1 MRRTVSLL
9 SLVVVLLPLCTSAQQ
24 PDWLVHWPV
33 NYTMNPGMPRHVLA
47 SSDNGS
53 LMSARL
59 MSSAIA
65 FGQDVFGS
73 CAVER
78 LDPGTGQ
85 PLWTCFLGDSL
96 TVESGAVDDS
106 GNVYVAGRFMAY
118 VAFCDGSVLGN
129 TGSAFDVNLYLAK
142 FDATGLVM
150 WTRNLS
156 VSDPQASMIPCLAI
170 DPIGSLWYAT
180 TDFFVGKVVRVD
192 AQGNDVEVRT
202 IDGAKMIGG
211 VDFSPSGAL
220 YVSGA
225 ADNNGFS
232 FGGMSAQ
239 PSGSYHMFALRYD
252 AAGQGDWVEFASDIT
267 FQLPSIAVDDLGSVY
282 ISCGIFDSTSWGG
295 IAFNGPDWVS
305 DVFLVKAD
313 STGQF
318 LWGVESDQPGG
329 LITGDLE
336 QAARP
341 YVDLDDQGNVY
352 ITGTL
357 RGLVDWGGGV
367 ISDGITLGVRTQTI
381 VAFNTNGIP
390 LWSSTSTPAS
400 AFTQTMALTSF
411 DNGTIYF
418 SSHVSGQYD
427 FPPFSANVGGQQAY
441 VIGRMSGIGLGITSP
456 LPKEDIS
463 IWPVPARSVITV
475 DLDASVGIRA
485 MLHSATGQSL
495 RSIRLSPGANIV
507 DLSDVGA
514 GLYFLRTSNGN
525 AYALIKE

>member
-1 MRRTVSLL
+1 MRRNI
-9 SLVVVLLPLCTSAQQ
+9 SLVSVFLFLLPLGTCAQQ
-24 PDWLVHWPV
+24 PDWLAHWPV
-33 NYTMNPGMPRHVLA
+33 NYAMNPGLPRHVLA
-47 SSDNGS
+47 SSDNGD

-59 MSSAIA
+59 VSSAIA

-85 PLWTCFLGDSL
+85 PLWTCFLGDSV

-106 GNVYVAGRFMAY
+106 ANVYVAGRFMAY
-118 VAFCDGSVLGN
+118 LAQCDGSVVGN
-129 TGSAFDVNLYLAK
+129 TGFGFDVNLYLAK
-142 FDATGLVM
+142 FDPTGMVM

-156 VSDPQASMIPCLAI
+156 VTDPQATMVPSLAV
-170 DPIGSLWYAT
+170 DPGGNLWYAT

-192 AQGNDVEVRT
+192 AQGNDAEVRT

-225 ADNNGFS
+225 ADDSGFS
-232 FGGMSAQ
+232 FGGLSAQ
-239 PSGSYHMFALRYD
+239 PTGPYHMFALRYD

-267 FQLPSIAVDDLGSVY
+267 FQQPSIAVDDLGNAYV
-282 ISCGIFDSTSWGG
+282 SCGIFDTTSWGG
-295 IAFNGPDWVS
+295 VAFNGPDWVG
-305 DVFLVKAD
+305 DVFVTKAD

-318 LWGVESDQPGG
+318 LWGAESDQQGG
-329 LITGDLE
+329 VIMGDLE

-341 YVDLDDQGNVY
+341 YVDVDDQGNVY

-367 ISDGITLGVRTQTI
+367 ISDGITLGARTQTI

-390 LWSSTSTPAS
+390 QWSSTSTPTS
-400 AFTQTMALTSF
+400 AFTQAMSLTSL

-418 SSHVSGQYD
+418 SGHVSGQYD
-427 FPPFSANVGGQQAY
+427 FNPFSANVGGQQAY
-441 VIGRMSGIGLGITSP
+441 VIGRISGIGMGITTPSP
-456 LPKEDIS
+456 EDGIS
-463 IWPVPARSVITV
+463 LWPVPTNSVVTV
-475 DLDASVGIRA
+475 ELDGPERIGATLYST
-485 MLHSATGQSL
+485 TGQSI
-495 RSIRLSPGANIV
+495 RSITLSLGANII
-507 DLSDVGA
+507 DLDDVGA
-514 GLYFLRTSNGN
+514 GMYFLRTSAGSTH
-525 AYALIKE
+525 ALIKE